1 MIICPNLKNPDVARE
16 FNELVQATSEK
27 AAYYIWSLNNGNAID
42 KAPNGASSKLFQSLL
57 DYYGG
62 DRVKAIQ
69 AKAKTYSKSFL
80 NWFGDWTSNAVN
92 SATYEVYQGRKSEKQ
107 DNRRYNYWSR
117 YENDAKTYGENVRKV
132 LINPEGFL
140 FKRKKRWKTNLSG
153 ERVFDWAWSEEYEN
167 VMKEFKEKT
176 GYEHFDIL
184 ENGKKGLQKQN
195 KFFEFLESKGYKGYA
210 EFNELELNEEHD
222 NPYTV
227 TFGNNGIIDNISKV
241 VDENGE
247 PLIVYHY
254 SDNETLTKFSTDF
267 DNYFSQT
274 GGTKNAVFFTE
285 DNPNEEERG
294 SNFLTK
300 RKNKIAAFLN
310 IKNLKTYKG
319 TKEDLH
325 NQGTSYREVVN
336 KSAEENNVNG
346 GVHMEDFDDN
356 KKEHQSIWIIHN
368 SNQVKSVDNQGR
380 FSNID
385 NNIYDEY
392 DDSEQKNDT
401 HDILDESINVESDF
415 DVFIRDSITAYLEE
429 NPEATDDEIHKAEED
444 AIIDFSTRQQE
455 ESFSIVSKQ
464 LADVYGL
471 VQQKDGTWVSTNE
484 DGSTKLVVQFV
495 NSLQNPGEYL
505 DCRLLATAH
514 DVIRIGLTEADAST
528 FNHEIAHHYLHMFWN
543 SKPVQDALKAVYKK
557 SMGDINTPEG
567 RRNVEEA
574 LVDMMT
580 EYSLNDQFLTD
591 LNNLPLRTKFWNNF
605 NVMLYKT
612 FNIKNNTVAE
622 TLAKQITKSFLIN
635 QKLENSLSRV
645 DISKYEGIL
654 FQTKY
659 AQRKVK
665 DLAKYHVTNKNRSDQ
680 KLIERLVKVVQSKAK
695 SFDLKQTATKFNSI
709 YNDYEQKTR
718 NTQLVYDIKANLRDI
733 DRFRSMHD
741 TASELHANIDML
753 QKFIASASLDMIY
766 AINMMRNAKAN
777 RWKQLYFVQ
786 SNNRRQYQDDNGVQI
801 TSSVPNSEEGSFSFD
816 ELEYINEEVISY
828 IRPIIENID
837 TVISESDKLGY
848 STDDIEGLKDFIR
861 TSNIHALLSDLKAL
875 YNEGNRT
882 RIYDYVDS
890 YIDLEE
896 NLDDELKT
904 RIKINIHNWLNQQS
918 SFGDIGSWET
928 VIGIGQHS
936 KSPLI
941 RLMQNII
948 NDMKNRVDNP
958 VYQKKFELEGYF
970 EKAKKAVRKK
980 LGPAYIGLNFQKL
993 LLQIDRDGKPT
1004 GKFTDR
1010 INKGQYL
1017 IDVQKYRDE
1026 LLFGKNGLESKLR
1039 DLKDD
1044 AGNPIF
1050 VDVDNKPS
1058 KLEID
1063 QYGFPIVPQ
1072 TEDAEKLVKEY
1083 LLKLEQFKCSKANRQ
1098 YTYAYYSLRI
1108 NTLSLNTLR
1117 ELSRITQQS
1126 NEIKSSVTT
1135 KGVFRIDRLSPAQKQ
1150 ELMRLNQERLFLGSI
1165 YNPDGSMKNLNSEQ
1179 FKMAMELVKFHQ
1191 LTSPYISYTTDQKS
1205 FDESRANSLDKDA
1218 FDREFT
1224 NIQISSELFN
1234 QLGSYDIDAIKQ
1246 NPSFVQIANAI
1257 DNVRKLTHQR
1267 NILMSQFKGS
1277 DLGEIKWNELFDY
1290 STGKLKKLGVWSRLK
1305 DLDEQISTER
1315 AILKALINDL
1325 PEGTKVPWL
1334 DGYTFN
1340 DLFMFCFIP
1349 MDTTHVWKD
1358 QQSRFDNMQKAISDA
1373 IQNDPAYLQNYA
1385 AAQAN
1390 IESELMRLRYENKI
1404 TNQLEPLEIFKTIV
1418 PRDQKFD
1425 RIPIQQ
1431 FSKVDKEASN
1441 PAYVN
1446 MDYDQDNEDIEQPLE
1461 SEYKDSRYDI
1471 IESIPELQEYLQK
1484 LKETMQESWD
1494 KIPYLQKYD
1503 GRVSQEGA
1511 RTGQILGRTFY
1522 NRVGYN
1528 FFQKLGLS
1536 ALQLLKNFKYWLH
1549 REFSVV
1555 ENDMDYNPDNDR
1567 QVRPDGSVIKNIP
1580 IRFVKMLDD
1589 PEYVNSDLL
1598 GSTLRFYEMALNFEE
1613 RSKNA
1618 SKLIQMLSYTK
1629 NITNGE
1635 TPNQTL
1641 KIQRMLDTQIY
1652 ENLTQ
1657 GIGDFKLDTSEEVRW
1672 NHFDWFRRSF
1682 DRFRRSIIANGKD
1695 WAKRIRKMRVMLQ
1708 LGLLANNFTAGIVS
1722 FLDPL
1727 ISITNDSITGKYI
1740 NMRNLFK
1747 AAWWLVKDSPQGI
1760 ASLGDV
1766 KVSSITQALMQRFQL
1781 SKTNS
1786 ESFRDF
1792 DKSPIYRFIS
1802 DGLTMKHFAFGD
1814 YTLTALN
1821 MYATLDN
1828 WKQYTD
1834 STGVKTF
1841 LPKNQFI
1848 KRYMNAEHVSYRE
1861 ALKKYREA
1869 DSARWA
1875 FKLDKNGK
1883 IVIADDYKDFMTE
1896 DVINKIKGQVRS
1908 RSSIYNGIIDR
1919 NERTFA
1925 QTNVWLQF
1933 LITVRNF
1940 MVVGIA
1946 EHFKNQRDF
1955 QVLDFDVN
1963 GNPTEEFISKEF
1975 SQKESQ
1981 AKRRQQYFKGGYNFE
1996 TQQIEDGIYS
2006 SIVSQIFRIGPYL
2019 KYMIKALT
2027 KPRSI
2032 GSRYSKEH
2040 EQYMR
2045 DNQLNEQ
2052 TLYGTQKL
2060 FLNIAA
2066 AFTLFML
2073 SGYTNR
2079 TADDDPDDYIKQVM
2093 NLITIRLFVE
2103 RLTWLN
2109 PTTFLDII
2117 TSITPTT
2124 SDAKRKLRIFDLMM
2138 DLLGIGGHNLT
2149 DIEKTGNFKNRQRWQ
2164 KDVANLLST
2173 LGVYNWYVNM
2183 PSEVQIP
2190 FTDYKIPTF
2199 GGGAYTIRKKAS
2211 YYKMFTPD
2219 AVGELLKKS
2228 KKEDDSEFGFGD
2240 ANFGEA
2246 DFGEADF

>member
-16 FNELVQATSEK
+16 FNELVQATSEQ
-27 AAYYIWSLNNGNAID
+27 AAYHIWSLNNGNAID

-57 DYYGG
+57 DHYNG

-92 SATYEVYQGRKSEKQ
+92 NATYEVYQGRKSEKQ

-117 YENDAKTYGENVRKV
+117 YENDAKTYGKNVRKV
-132 LINPEGFL
+132 SINPEGFL
-140 FKRKKRWKTNLSG
+140 FKREKRWKTNLNG
-153 ERVFDWAWSEEYEN
+153 ERVFGWAWSEEYEN

-247 PLIVYHY
+247 PLVVYHY
-254 SDNETLTKFSTDF
+254 TDKEDLTQFDPNF
-267 DNYFSQT
+267 DNYFSQQK
-274 GGTKNAVFFTE
+274 GGTKNAFFFTTKQE
-285 DNPNEEERG
+285 DGLLGR
-294 SNFLTK
+294 T
-300 RKNKIAAFLN
+300 NKLALYLN
-310 IKNLKTYKG
+310 IKNLESKHG
-319 TKEDLH
+319 TKDELRASSEGFVPTVNRISELEDA
-325 NQGTSYREVVN
+325 GVVFT
-336 KSAEENNVNG
+336 G
-346 GVHMEDFDDN
+346 FDDN
-356 KKEHQSIWIIHN
+356 KKLNQTVYVATRPNQIKSI
-368 SNQVKSVDNQGR
+368 DNQGR

-385 NNIYDEY
+385 NNIYDTY
-392 DDSEQKNDT
+392 DNSEQKADP
-401 HDILDESINVESDF
+401 HDILEESINVESDF
-415 DVFIRDSITAYLEE
+415 DVFIRDSITAYLED

-528 FNHEIAHHYLHMFWN
+528 FNHEIAHHYLRMFWN
-543 SKPVQDALKAVYKK
+543 SKPVQDALKAVYNK

-580 EYSLNDQFLTD
+580 EYSLNDQFLAD
-591 LNNLPLRTKFWNNF
+591 LNNLPLRTKFWNSF

-741 TASELHANIDML
+741 TASELHANIYML
-753 QKFIASASLDMIY
+753 QKFIASASLDTIY

-777 RWKQLYFVQ
+777 RWKQIYFVQ
-786 SNNRRQYQDDNGVQI
+786 NNNSRQYQDDNGVQI
-801 TSSVPNSEEGSFSFD
+801 TSSVPNSEEGNFSFD

-828 IRPIIENID
+828 IKPIIENID

-848 STDDIEGLKDFIR
+848 STDDIEALRDFIR
-861 TSNIHALLSDLKAL
+861 TSNIHALLSDLQAL

-948 NDMKNRVDNP
+948 NDMKNRVDDP
-958 VYQKKFELEGYF
+958 VYNKKFELEGYF

-1039 DLKDD
+1039 ELKDD

-1050 VDVDNKPS
+1050 VDVNNKPS

-1083 LLKLEQFKCSKANRQ
+1083 LLKLEQFKCSKSNRQ

-1165 YNPDGSMKNLNSEQ
+1165 YNPDGSMKNPNSEQ

-1234 QLGSYDIDAIKQ
+1234 QLGKYDIDAIKQ

-1257 DNVRKLTHQR
+1257 DNIRKLSHQR

-1277 DLGEIKWNELFDY
+1277 NLGEIKWNELFDY

-1315 AILKALINDL
+1315 AILKALINGL
-1325 PEGTKVPWL
+1325 PEGTNLPWL

-1349 MDTTHVWKD
+1349 MDTKHVWKD
-1358 QQSRFDNMQKAISDA
+1358 QQSRFDNMQAAISNA

-1461 SEYKDSRYDI
+1461 SEYKDSRYNI

-1641 KIQRMLDTQIY
+1641 KMQRMLDTQIY

-1695 WAKRIRKMRVMLQ
+1695 WAKRIRKMRVMFQ

-1722 FLDPL
+1722 SLDPL
-1727 ISITNDSITGKYI
+1727 ISITNDAITGKYI
-1740 NMRNLFK
+1740 NMRNLFN
-1747 AAWWLVKDSPQGI
+1747 AAWWLVKDSPYGI
-1760 ASLGDV
+1760 ASVSHV
-1766 KVSSITQALMQRFQL
+1766 KVSSITHGLMQRFQL

-1861 ALKKYREA
+1861 ALKKYKEA

-1883 IVIADDYKDFMTE
+1883 IIIADDYIDSMTE
-1896 DVINKIKGQVRS
+1896 DVINKIKGQIRS

-1940 MVVGIA
+1940 MIVGIA

-2019 KYMIKALT
+2019 KYMVKALT

-2240 ANFGEA
+2240 ADFGEA